1 MYRIYF
7 MLTPKFNNNCI
18 SIVDIRVHCY
28 ERKVENLFTY
38 IHNTSVQL
46 IFIIEINSHSSFL
59 HFFLDDFQDN

>member
-1 MYRIYF
+1 

-18 SIVDIRVHCY
+18 SIADIRVHCY

-46 IFIIEINSHSSFL
+46 NFHYR
-59 HFFLDDFQDN
+59 D